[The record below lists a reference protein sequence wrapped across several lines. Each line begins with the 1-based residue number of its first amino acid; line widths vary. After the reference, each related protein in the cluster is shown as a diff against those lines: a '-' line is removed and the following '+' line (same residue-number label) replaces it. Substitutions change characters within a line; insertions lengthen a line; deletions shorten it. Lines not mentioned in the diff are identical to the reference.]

1 MKQESPGYVVLEV
14 EGKSV
19 RLPVVVGSEG
29 EKGIDIG
36 ALRRE
41 TGYVTLDPS
50 FMNTAACYS
59 SITFI
64 DGEKGIL
71 RYRGIPIEELVR
83 KTMFVE
89 VAYLLVH
96 GELPNEEQ
104 RRNFS
109 AMLNINSMLHEDM
122 RHFFDHFPRG
132 AHPMHILST
141 MINALAAFYPNVD
154 LKSLSEDIDQST
166 ARLISIVRTMA
177 AFAYKK
183 SIGEPVVYPRHD
195 LSYCAN
201 FLNMM
206 FDSPV
211 KPYQIHPDAVRIL
224 NMLFILH
231 ADHEQNCSTTAVRT
245 IGSAQVNLYATI
257 SAGISAL
264 SGPLHGGAN
273 QAVIEM
279 LKMIQ
284 QDGNVKKF
292 LDMAKD
298 KNNPFRLMGFGH
310 RVYKTY
316 DPRAAIIKRECHA
329 YLEQTH
335 YSDPLLDVAREVEE
349 AALSD
354 PYFIERNLYPNVDF
368 YTGILY
374 RALGIPE
381 NMFTVMFALARLPGW
396 IAHWKEMIGSDTK
409 IVRPRQIYIGKTP
422 VETAGV
428 MENREPL
435 LQ

>member
-1 MKQESPGYVVLEV
+1 MNESPGYVTLEV
-14 EGKSV
+14 EGKAIK
-19 RLPVVVGSEG
+19 LPVVVGSEG
-29 EKGIDIG
+29 EKAIDIAG
-36 ALRRE
+36 LRRQ

-59 SITFI
+59 QITFV
-64 DGEKGIL
+64 DGERGIL

-96 GELPNEEQ
+96 GELPSEEQ

-109 AMLNINSMLHEDM
+109 TMLNLNSMLHEDM

-154 LKSLSEDIDQST
+154 LKSMEDDIDVST

-211 KPYQIHPDAVRIL
+211 RPYQIHPEAVRIL
-224 NMLFILH
+224 NILFILH
-231 ADHEQNCSTTAVRT
+231 ADHEQNCSTTAVRA

-279 LKMIQ
+279 LQMIHA
-284 QDGNVKKF
+284 DGDVKKF
-292 LDMAKD
+292 IRLAKD
-298 KNNPFRLMGFGH
+298 RNNPFRLMGFGH

-316 DPRAAIIKRECHA
+316 DPRAAIIKKECDA
-329 YLEQTH
+329 YLERIH
-335 YSDPLLDVAREVEE
+335 YKDPLLDVAREVEE
-349 AALSD
+349 AALTD
-354 PYFIERNLYPNVDF
+354 PYFVERNLYPNVDF

-396 IAHWKEMIGSDTK
+396 VAHWKEMIGGETK

-422 VETAGV
+422 AETAGV
-428 MENREPL
+428 MESREL
-435 LQ
+435 LIR